1 MRWDVILFDLDGTLT
16 DSGPGIMH
24 AARCAL
30 QTLGAPDVPES
41 ALRHFVG
48 PPLVES
54 FADYFPPALVETA
67 ISHFRAYYAKTGW
80 LENAPYPGIAD
91 CLAALRAA
99 GAKLYVATSK
109 LERMACQVLEHFSL
123 LSYFDGV
130 CGGIDG
136 DPEAG
141 KKVNVVRRALR
152 LSGCDDLTRAVL
164 CGDRCYDVLGGAQAG
179 IATVGVLYGYGSRD
193 ELQQAG
199 ASFLADS
206 PHALAQLLLRAA
218 DTQSLT

>member
-1 MRWDVILFDLDGTLT
+1 MRWDVVLFDLDGTLT

-24 AARCAL
+24 AARYAL
-30 QTLGAPDVPES
+30 QTLGVDDVSPQ

-67 ISHFRAYYAKTGW
+67 IFHFREYYRQTGW
-80 LENAPYPGIAD
+80 LENAPYPGVAD
-91 CLAALRAA
+91 CLASLRAA

-123 LSYFDGV
+123 LSCFDGV
-130 CGGIDG
+130 CGGLDG

-141 KKVNVVRRALR
+141 KKVNVVRRALHLADCTD
-152 LSGCDDLTRAVL
+152 LSRAVL
-164 CGDRCYDVLGGAQAG
+164 CGDRCYDMTGGAQAG
-179 IATVGVLYGYGSRD
+179 IATVGVLYGYGSRE
-193 ELQQAG
+193 ELLQAG
-199 ASFLADS
+199 AVQLADS
-206 PHALAQLLLRAA
+206 PHALAQLLLHDVGDR
-218 DTQSLT
+218 S